1 MRILLNTL
9 YITTENAYL
18 SLEGE
23 NVVIW
28 QEKTQLGRVPFHNI
42 SGIITFGYGGASPAL
57 MGACAKRGIALA
69 FLSRSGRFLA
79 QSTGEPCGNVLLRK
93 EQYRIS
99 DSGERSLDYAKSFLI
114 GKIYNA
120 RWVIERMAR
129 DHSARLD
136 AGWLKKASGFLADAV
151 KRIGY
156 DVRIWT
162 SCGVWK
168 EKRRVFTWRTRRHDI
183 AAKRCVYISLAE

>member
-57 MGACAKRGIALA
+57 MGACAKRGIAPA

-79 QSTGEPCGNVLLRK
+79 QSVGEPCGNVLLRK

-99 DSGERSLDYAKSFLI
+99 DSGAPVSYTHLDVY
-114 GKIYNA
+114 
-120 RWVIERMAR
+120 
-129 DHSARLD
+129 
-136 AGWLKKASGFLADAV
+136 
-151 KRIGY
+151 KRQ
-156 DVRIWT
+156 VL
-162 SCGVWK
+162 
-168 EKRRVFTWRTRRHDI
+168 EP
-183 AAKRCVYISLAE
+183 YIHILGTD